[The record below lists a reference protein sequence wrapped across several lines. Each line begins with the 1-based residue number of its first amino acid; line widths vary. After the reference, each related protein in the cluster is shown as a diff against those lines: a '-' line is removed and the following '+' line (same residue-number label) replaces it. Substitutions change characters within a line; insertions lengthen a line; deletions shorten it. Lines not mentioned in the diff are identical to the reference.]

1 MVLVELQ
8 TQPDLPVLVVAVVY
22 MAAAVVA
29 DIPPGPVLLSAEL
42 AVHKALCE
50 LSGPVAHVHS
60 HQPIQE
66 TCKWNYLFVLQTV

>member
-1 MVLVELQ
+1 MVLVEPQ
-8 TQPDLPVLVVAVVY
+8 TQPDVPVLVVAGKY

-29 DIPPGPVLLSAEL
+29 DFPPAPALLFAEL
-42 AVHKALCE
+42 PVHKALCE